1 MLVASAPMR
10 AEDDRAMV
18 KGYALMSYVE
28 ALRARPTLSG
38 RVMRELEARRPESHR
53 FFAGEVYA
61 NQWYPRA
68 EMHSLFDA
76 MTSVVGDGDD
86 EFRGLGARAA
96 EFQIGRIYRVFLAF
110 ATPALV
116 FQRAESIWDKQ
127 TTAGRFRVVHAAD
140 DHLEG
145 ELDDPTAPTKLPLV
159 MAGWSDRVVMMLRR
173 RPTPTVVTPLGAG
186 RHRFRVAWT

>member
-1 MLVASAPMR
+1 
-10 AEDDRAMV
+10 MV
-18 KGYALMSYVE
+18 KGYALLSYVD
-28 ALRARPTLSG
+28 ALKARPTLAG

-68 EMHSLFDA
+68 EMHALFDA
-76 MTSVVGDGDD
+76 LAAVAGDGDE
-86 EFRGLGARAA
+86 EFRGLGSRAA

-116 FQRAESIWDKQ
+116 FQRAESIWSKQ
-127 TTAGRFRVVHAAD
+127 STSGRFVVVHSAD
-140 DHLEG
+140 DHLVG
-145 ELDDPTAPTKLPLV
+145 ELDDATAPAKLPVV

-173 RPTPTVVTPLGAG
+173 RPTPTEVTALGAG
-186 RHRFRVAWT
+186 RYRFRVAWT